1 MPDILP
7 IDRPFETPLDYLIV
21 SAHPDDAELGVGGT
35 ILSLKASGARVGIL
49 DLTSGE
55 PTPHGR
61 LEIRARETAA
71 ATQILGLDWRGN
83 LGLTNRSLVADLDSR
98 RKLASIE
105 QAQYAAQLL
114 TTGRSIAD
122 VITAAGYYDQPQ
134 LARAMR
140 WAIGHTPGELGSG
153 VPFLAF

>member
-1 MPDILP
+1 LIFDPLVDEIRHSE
-7 IDRPFETPLDYLIV
+7 RPRAV
-21 SAHPDDAELGVGGT
+21 SQRMAQIRFRRA
-35 ILSLKASGARVGIL
+35 VGI
-49 DLTSGE
+49 
-55 PTPHGR
+55 
-61 LEIRARETAA
+61 
-71 ATQILGLDWRGN
+71 
-83 LGLTNRSLVADLDSR
+83 SR
-98 RKLASIE
+98 RKLASIG